1 MRLTCPN
8 CDAQYDVSAEMIPA
22 EGRDVQCSSC
32 GHVWFQTPEDTD
44 DGYTDAVWDA
54 PPPSIETPLV
64 EAEAAELTDLT
75 AEVPPTDSLDDKSE
89 DAPFL
94 HAFDEDDVPAP
105 VAAPPR
111 PAGPQPT
118 AAAVASAVATS
129 KAPPEVSTD
138 TASAAP
144 EDLPFDAPDTP
155 LATDEADALPR
166 RKPLDEGMLSVLR
179 EEAER
184 ESRARAQEAARN
196 APRVPPIQPDLGL
209 PDAEPPVRLR
219 IRPRAT
225 PVEQVIPD
233 PVPEDPAAQHGS
245 RSPRRELLPDIEQI
259 NSTLEASST
268 GRGAQRAIPALETAA
283 LRKTGFRSGFFL
295 VLALA
300 VIGWMV
306 YSQAPVLAEK
316 MPQMAD
322 TLERYVGSVDAAR
335 LWVNETLRS
344 LLPTG

>member
-32 GHVWFQTPEDTD
+32 GHVWFQSPEDID
-44 DGYTDAVWDA
+44 DGYTDAVWEPT
-54 PPPSIETPLV
+54 PPTVQPPLV
-64 EAEAAELTDLT
+64 ETASKDLNAADVAVDLAESDG
-75 AEVPPTDSLDDKSE
+75 LDTQSA

-94 HAFDEDDVPAP
+94 HAYDEDDAPSPALP
-105 VAAPPR
+105 ESVMAPP
-111 PAGPQPT
+111 
-118 AAAVASAVATS
+118 AVASPAVAREPEPDPV
-129 KAPPEVSTD
+129 APEDDITDAPEGL
-138 TASAAP
+138 AAP
-144 EDLPFDAPDTP
+144 E
-155 LATDEADALPR
+155 TDDALPR
-166 RKPLDEGMLSVLR
+166 RKPLDESMLSVLR

-196 APRVPPIQPDLGL
+196 APRIPPIQPDLGL

-225 PVEQVIPD
+225 PVEQAIPD
-233 PVPEDPAAQHGS
+233 PVPADPAAPHAS
-245 RSPRRELLPDIEQI
+245 RGPRRELLPDIEQI

-268 GRGAQRAIPALETAA
+268 GRGAQRAIPALENSAM
-283 LRKTGFRSGFFL
+283 RRTGFRSGFFL

-300 VIGWMV
+300 AIGWMV
-306 YSQAPVLAEK
+306 YSQAPALMAK
-316 MPQMAD
+316 MPQMSD
-322 TLERYVGSVDAAR
+322 TLNRYVDTIDAAR

-344 LLPTG
+344 LI